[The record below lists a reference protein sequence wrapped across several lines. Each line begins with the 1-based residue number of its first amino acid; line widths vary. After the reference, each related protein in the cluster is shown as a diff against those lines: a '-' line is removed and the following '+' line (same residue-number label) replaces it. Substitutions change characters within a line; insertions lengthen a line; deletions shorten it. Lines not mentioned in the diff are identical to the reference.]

1 MRGNFRY
8 SSALLLATVGATA
21 LSSAALAQNA
31 PAATDNLST
40 GANQPATEII
50 VTATRRAQSLQDV
63 PMSIN
68 VATGEQI
75 ERLKIFDIK
84 DVQQLAPGLEL
95 RNDNGRANSAT
106 LRGVTFDPDQGTGP
120 AVDLYF
126 NEVPVDA
133 QTAFTAIYDIDQIEV
148 LRGPQ
153 GALRGRTAPSGAI
166 TIRTRR
172 PNLNTIEGFIQGTA
186 TEDDGYNVQ
195 GGVSLPIVQDKIAIR
210 AAMLVDGNRLNQ
222 VRNITRGDRSRS
234 RTESARLSV
243 AFQPAEGFDINVMYQ
258 YLNADNRLYPQV
270 FGAGNPAIGN
280 PPVGLDDR
288 FTLAEGRSRFLNHS
302 HLVTLDAKYDFGPV
316 TLAFIGG
323 HQETLLTQYGER
335 DPGNAVA
342 GYAPTQVVRSPYNV
356 DTAEL
361 RLSSNNEGFFNWTAG
376 VFHTIQTGTTTV
388 DEPLDFLVSF
398 PGVPAPVFIAP
409 LTGRIDI
416 PAVAKT
422 WSFAGSVRL
431 QPTDQLTFE
440 AAGRYTID
448 SVVQSAAI
456 DIPGVGVLPIIDD
469 NTKAHPFTGMAS
481 LTYEVSRD
489 LTVYASYGR
498 SFRRSTAGVG
508 IPQNISAD
516 LAISK
521 PERSDNF
528 EVGFKTAFFDRRL
541 SLDVS
546 AFYQKFDNYI
556 SRFTG
561 IATDQGTNIDV
572 TGDGIPDGVYVGPP
586 DGGIDTTADYNY
598 NGDATVKGIE
608 ATIAG
613 RPTDFWDFSVSMS
626 YVKARYKNALLPCT
640 TVDPVTGL
648 PVVIPNPAFGGVNN
662 VSYCNR
668 SSRIADVPDFSLTA
682 NSEVRFG
689 SGPVQPFIRGLIT
702 YRPSVFS
709 ERQDFRYPSRELIN
723 LFVGLR
729 GEENKWEVSAF
740 VRNLLNQNRITNI
753 GITNSRILASDDPSV
768 VYDSGY
774 RVVNLTNPREF
785 GISGTFRF

>member
-1 MRGNFRY
+1 MKGRFRQ
-8 SSALLLATVGATA
+8 SAALLLATAGTIA
-21 LSSAALAQNA
+21 LSGAALAQDTA
-31 PAATDNLST
+31 PAAENLST

-50 VTATRRAQSLQDV
+50 VTATRRAQALQDV

-75 ERLKIFDIK
+75 ERLKIFDVK

-172 PNLNTIEGFIQGTA
+172 PSLTNTEGYIQGTA
-186 TEDDGYNVQ
+186 TEDAGYNVQ
-195 GGVSLPIVQDKIAIR
+195 GGVSLPIIQDKIAIR

-243 AFQPAEGFDINVMYQ
+243 ALQPTEGFDINVMYQ
-258 YLNADNRLYPQV
+258 YLNADNRQYTQV
-270 FGAGNPAIGN
+270 FGPGNAVIGN
-280 PPVGLDDR
+280 PPASLDER
-288 FTLAEGRSRFLNHS
+288 FTLAEGRRRYLNNTHQ
-302 HLVTLDAKYDFGPV
+302 LTLDAKYDFGPV
-316 TLAFIGG
+316 TLALVGG
-323 HQETLLTQYGER
+323 HQETKLTQFSEN
-335 DPGNAVA
+335 DPGNAVS
-342 GYAPTQVVRSPYNV
+342 GYAPTQVTRTPYNV
-356 DTAEL
+356 DMAEL
-361 RLSSNNEGFFNWTAG
+361 RLMSNNEGFFNWTAS
-376 VFHTIQTGTTTV
+376 VFHTHQTGNVTV
-388 DEPLDFLVSF
+388 DNPLDFIVGF
-398 PGVPAPVFIAP
+398 PGVPAPVLIVP
-409 LTGRIDI
+409 VTGFIDI
-416 PAVAKT
+416 PVKSKT
-422 WSFAGSVRL
+422 WAFAGSVRL
-431 QPTDQLTFE
+431 KPTEELTFE
-440 AAGRYTID
+440 AAGRYTMSNGQQFATIT
-448 SVVQSAAI
+448 
-456 DIPGVGVLPIIDD
+456 IPGAGTFPIVDY
-469 NTKAHPFTGMAS
+469 KSRERPFTGMAS

-498 SFRRSTAGVG
+498 AFRGSTAGVG
-508 IPQNISAD
+508 IPQNVSED

-521 PERSDNF
+521 PEKSDNF
-528 EVGFKTAFFDRRL
+528 EVGFKSAFLDRRL

-546 AFYQKFDNYI
+546 AFYQKFDNFI
-556 SRFTG
+556 SRFTS

-572 TGDGIPDGVYVGPP
+572 TGDGVPDGVYVGPP
-586 DGGIDTTADYNY
+586 DGDVDTSADYNY
-598 NGDATVKGIE
+598 NGKATVKGIE
-608 ATIAG
+608 ATLAG

-626 YVKARYKNALLPCT
+626 YIKGRYKNALLPCT
-640 TVDPVTGL
+640 TIDPATGQ

-662 VSYCNR
+662 VSFCER
-668 SSRIADVPDFSLTA
+668 STRLADIPDFSLTA
-682 NSEVRFG
+682 NTEVRFG
-689 SGPVQPFIRGLIT
+689 SGPVQPFVRALFT
-702 YRPSVFS
+702 YRPSVYS
-709 ERQDFRYPSRELIN
+709 DRQQFRYPSRELVN

-753 GITNSRILASDDPSV
+753 GINNSTIEASNDPSV

-774 RVVNLTNPREF
+774 RTVNLTNPREF
-785 GISGTFRF
+785 GISGSFRF

>member
-1 MRGNFRY
+1 MQRNLRDQTL
-8 SSALLLATVGATA
+8 LLLAT
-21 LSSAALAQNA
+21 SAACGLSAPVWAQS
-31 PAATDNLST
+31 AAGNVST
-40 GANQPATEII
+40 GANQSNAEIV
-50 VTATRRAQSLQDV
+50 VTATRRAQALQDV

-75 ERLKIFDIK
+75 ERLKIFDVK

-172 PNLNTIEGFIQGTA
+172 PNLNTIEGYIQGTA
-186 TEDDGYNVQ
+186 TEDAGYNVQ
-195 GGVSLPIVQDKIAIR
+195 GGVSLPIVTDKIAIR
-210 AAMLVDGNRLNQ
+210 ASALVDGNRLNQ

-243 AFQPAEGFDINVMYQ
+243 ALQPAEGFDINLMYQ

-270 FGAGNPAIGN
+270 FGVGNPVIGN
-280 PPVGLDDR
+280 PPVSLDDR
-288 FTLAEGRSRFLNHS
+288 FTLAEGRSRFLNNS
-302 HLVTLDAKYDFGPV
+302 HLVTLDAKYDLGPV
-316 TLAFIGG
+316 TVAFVGG
-323 HQETLLTQYGER
+323 HQETKLTQYGES
-335 DPGNAVA
+335 DPGNAIS
-342 GYAPTQVVRSPYNV
+342 GYAPTQITRTPYNV

-361 RLSSNNEGFFNWTAG
+361 RLMSNDEGFFNWTAS
-376 VFHTIQTGTTTV
+376 VFHTHQTGDVTV
-388 DEPLDFLVSF
+388 DNPLNYIVGF
-398 PGVPAPVFIAP
+398 PGLPAPVAIVPVTGFIS
-409 LTGRIDI
+409 I
-416 PAVAKT
+416 PVKAKT
-422 WSFAGSVRL
+422 WAFAGSVRL
-431 QPTDQLTFE
+431 KPTDQLTFE
-440 AAGRYTID
+440 AAGRYTMSNGEQFATIT
-448 SVVQSAAI
+448 
-456 DIPGVGVLPIIDD
+456 IPGAGTFPIVDY
-469 NTKAHPFTGMAS
+469 KSKERPFTGMAS

-498 SFRRSTAGVG
+498 AFRGSTAGVG
-508 IPQNISAD
+508 IPQNVSED

-521 PERSDNF
+521 PEHSDNF
-528 EVGFKTAFFDRRL
+528 EVGFKSAFLDRRL

-546 AFYQKFDNYI
+546 AFYQNFDNFI

-572 TGDGIPDGVYVGPP
+572 TGDGVPDGVYVGPP
-586 DGGIDTTADYNY
+586 DGDVDTTADYNY
-598 NGDATVKGIE
+598 NGKATVKGIE
-608 ATIAG
+608 ATLAG
-613 RPTDFWDFSVSMS
+613 RPTDNWDFSVSMS
-626 YVKARYKNALLPCT
+626 YIKGRYKNALLPCT
-640 TVDPVTGL
+640 TIDSGTGQ
-648 PVVIPNPAFGGVNN
+648 PVVIMNPAFGGVNN
-662 VSYCNR
+662 VSFCNR
-668 SSRIADVPDFSLTA
+668 SSRLADIPDFSLTA
-682 NSEVRFG
+682 NTEVRFG
-689 SGPVQPFIRGLIT
+689 SGPLQPFVRALFT
-702 YRPSVFS
+702 YRPSVYS
-709 ERQDFRYPSRELIN
+709 DRQQFRYPSRELIN

-729 GEENKWEVSAF
+729 GEESKWEVSAF

-753 GITNSRILASDDPSV
+753 GINNSTIEASNDPSV

-774 RVVNLTNPREF
+774 RTVNVTNPREF
-785 GISGTFRF
+785 GISGSLRF